1 MIELSTLRDL
11 VTISGVLIALAYY
24 ILTLRNQKRTRQAQ
38 LLMSLYEKY
47 SSEESREK
55 SMEIQLLEWNTLDE
69 FFDKY
74 SYVNNPKAWSAW
86 EAKASFFHGIGVLLE
101 ADMIDTMLLDRLLTN
116 SVNRHWNVLRMGQVL
131 VEWRKRMSNE
141 RSDYWV
147 DPRHDEEFF
156 NNIRDSTFYG
166 FDYLYNRLVEYR
178 KTHPIKTTQL

>member
-1 MIELSTLRDL
+1 MVDLSTLRD
-11 VTISGVLIALAYY
+11 VVAIVGFLIALAYY

-38 LLMSLYEKY
+38 LLMGLYEKY
-47 SSEESREK
+47 SSEESRQK
-55 SMEIQLLEWNTLDE
+55 SMEIQLWEWDTLDE
-69 FFDKY
+69 FFERY
-74 SYVNNPKAWSAW
+74 SSTNNPKAWSAW

-101 ADMIDTMLLDRLLTN
+101 VDMIDILLLDRLLTN

-156 NNIRDSTFYG
+156 NNIRAVSYTH
-166 FDYLYNRLVEYR
+166 LTLPTILLV
-178 KTHPIKTTQL
+178 